1 MTAAAPRPRV
11 LVVDDDPGVRY
22 TLREILESEGL
33 EVVEASDGADAL
45 AAFDAAPVPLV
56 VSDLRMPRLDGMQLL
71 RELQARTPPPRV
83 VLITAH
89 GSERQAVDAMKAG
102 AFDYFKKPF
111 ETDDLLAV
119 VRRAVEAVR
128 LTHENEVLQ
137 GELVLARSMVFASDA
152 MRRLAVL
159 VARVAPKDVTVL
171 VTGESGTGKERVAE
185 ALVRGSHRAD
195 RAFVRFNCAAL
206 SPELAEAE
214 LFGHARG
221 AFTGAIRARPGLF
234 GEADGGTI
242 LLDEVGELAPN
253 AQAKLLRVLQEGEVR
268 PVGEERARK
277 VDVRVIAATHRDLEE
292 RVRAGAFR
300 EDLFYRLNVVQ
311 LRIPPLR
318 ERPEDVPVLARFFL
332 ERFAEQFGVSPL
344 VVPPGLLDRL
354 AAHPWPGN
362 VRELENA
369 LEGLVA
375 LSPPDG
381 LDLSLLPG
389 AAPAGGA
396 APQPA
401 GAPLPLRQ
409 RVEAYERGL
418 IVEALRAARGNR
430 SEAARRLGVSRVT
443 LHDKLRKYGLGGG
456 DEEPERGG

>member
-1 MTAAAPRPRV
+1 VTPVRV
-11 LVVDDDPGVRY
+11 LVVDDDPGIRY

-33 EVVEASDGADAL
+33 EVSEAGDGAEAL
-45 AAFDAAPVPLV
+45 AAFDASPVPLV
-56 VSDLRMPRLDGMQLL
+56 LTDLRMPRLDGMALL
-71 RELQARTPPPRV
+71 RELLGRTPVPRV

-89 GSERQAVDAMKAG
+89 GSERQAVDAIKAG
-102 AFDYFKKPF
+102 AYDYFKKPF
-111 ETDDLLAV
+111 ETEELLAV
-119 VRRAVEAVR
+119 VRRAVESVR
-128 LTHENEVLQ
+128 LAHENEALQ
-137 GELVLARSMVFASDA
+137 GELTLSRTMVFASDA

-185 ALVRGSHRAD
+185 AIVRASRRAD
-195 RAFVRFNCAAL
+195 RPFVRFNCAAL
-206 SPELAEAE
+206 AAELAEAE

-268 PVGEERARK
+268 PVGEERARN
-277 VDVRVIAATHRDLEE
+277 VDVRVLAATHRDLEE
-292 RVRAGAFR
+292 RVRVGAFR

-318 ERPEDVPVLARFFL
+318 ERPDDVPVLARFFL
-332 ERFAEQFGVSPL
+332 ERFAERFGMSPL
-344 VVPPGLLDRL
+344 VLPPGALERL
-354 AAHPWPGN
+354 VAHPWPGN

-389 AAPAGGA
+389 GAPQGAPAER
-396 APQPA
+396 PA

-418 IVEALRAARGNR
+418 ILEALRAARGNR
-430 SEAARRLGVSRVT
+430 SEAARRLGMSRVT

-456 DEEPERGG
+456 DDEPDRGE